1 MQTKCQ
7 PRPRS
12 RTERQ
17 VDDDVRIS
25 EFTADIAMSIREER
39 RWRAPGVRVDRAR
52 AAPHVRWDVVGVA
65 REKPDLEE
73 CRGALQ
79 SVPEKHENSNS
90 NLWPRKKKGG
100 RGSDLTHH
108 PPPLLLKGGPKLLGI
123 VVCTPQ
129 PAL

>member
-90 NLWPRKKKGG
+90 NLWPRKKEGG
-100 RGSDLTHH
+100 APISRTIHRR
-108 PPPLLLKGGPKLLGI
+108 
-123 VVCTPQ
+123 CC
-129 PAL
+129 